1 MPAENC
7 YSEYDTFARIVNESW
22 GPQVSESVLPDVEQL
37 LLQYLP
43 GKAHILDLCCG
54 AGHLAEKLLK
64 KGYQVTG
71 IDNSAE
77 MLRYARENAT
87 DSEFIFDDARFFKL
101 PSTFHAVVSTN
112 YGLNHVIKLEEL
124 ICVFQNVYESLL
136 ANGLFMFDLS
146 LEQRYQSTWNNSMLG
161 DIKDEYAWALK
172 RSYNLEE
179 KIGKINITIFQL
191 MDKSWQRLDNTWL
204 VKGYS
209 REEVLLALKN
219 VGFAEI
225 NVYDTEHD
233 FVETG
238 EAGTVYFV
246 CHK

>member
-43 GKAHILDLCCG
+43 EKAHILDLCCG
-54 AGHLAEKLLK
+54 AGHLAQKILK

-71 IDNSAE
+71 IDNSVE

-87 DSEFIFDDARFFKL
+87 DSEFIFDDARSFKL

-112 YGLNHVIKLEEL
+112 YGLNHIIKLEEL

-146 LEQRYQSTWNNSMLG
+146 LEQRYQSSWNNSLLG

-179 KIGKINITIFQL
+179 KIGRINITIFQL
-191 MDKSWQRLDNTWL
+191 MDKNWQRLDNTWL
-204 VKGYS
+204 VRGYS

-225 NVYDTEHD
+225 NVYKTEHD
-233 FVETG
+233 FAETG